1 MSVIRSIPKPPSLSE
16 VVLDELQRLISE
28 GVFKP
33 GDRLPSE
40 KDLAE
45 QLGVGRSSVREAM
58 RVLQLLGVIEVI
70 QGKGSFVR
78 QTNIL
83 PLVVNWARLAQMGPL
98 AEVMEA
104 RLFIEVLIAELAAER
119 ATDEDIAKLEGI
131 LHHSRESLSNL
142 EESAHVGVDFHI
154 ALAEATHN
162 QVIALMYRT
171 IYDLFVEMARRTRTS
186 EEAAHSRMQDHERI
200 FQAVLNRDPEEAAQA
215 MREHLESAYKLLMD
229 SDAEPTPA
237 VKDEQK
243 QA

>member
-16 VVLDELQRLISE
+16 AVLEELQRLISE

-40 KDLAE
+40 KELAE

-83 PLVVNWARLAQMGPL
+83 PLVINWARLAQMGPL

-119 ATDEDIAKLEGI
+119 ATDEDLARLEEI
-131 LHHSRESLSNL
+131 LQRSRESLANL
-142 EESAHVGVDFHI
+142 EESAHAGVDFHI

-171 IYDLFVEMARRTRTS
+171 IYDLFLETARRTRIS
-186 EEAAHSRMQDHERI
+186 QEAAHSRMHDHERI
-200 FQAVLNRDPEEAAQA
+200 FQALVNRDPEEAAQV
-215 MREHLESAYKLLMD
+215 MREHLEGAYKFLMG
-229 SDAEPTPA
+229 SNSEAAAEE
-237 VKDEQK
+237 EQ
-243 QA
+243 QS